1 MTTRAGTGLS
11 RATAQPRCAVSSRLN
26 WHLRPQ
32 VRHRDS
38 VLARASQTDPT
49 EQKDFENKY
58 PAWDSI
64 HYELVNK
71 HGLKSVSPEEANAML
86 EAKQAILVDV
96 RPEESH
102 DEYHPKGAI
111 NVPAFRI
118 INVSQAGGFGSVM
131 KFAVMTFNGVT
142 PTEANPEFPDLAKGA
157 AEGDKMLIL
166 VCEQGGSLAPTTT
179 FPTGK
184 VSRSLKAAWRL
195 IYNGALPA
203 EKVMHMEG
211 GVRGWRD
218 AGLPISEKE

>member
-1 MTTRAGTGLS
+1 MTTISITGVS
-11 RATAQPRCAVSSRLN
+11 RVTQPRSAVPRLN
-26 WHLRPQ
+26 WQQRPQ
-32 VRHRDS
+32 GRHRES
-38 VLARASQTDPT
+38 VLAKASQIDSQ
-49 EQKDFENKY
+49 QKDFEYKY

-71 HGLKSVSPEEANAML
+71 HGLKSVSPEEANVML

-102 DEYHPKGAI
+102 DEYHPEGAI

-118 INVSQAGGFGSVM
+118 IKMSQGGGFGSVM
-131 KFAVMTFNGVT
+131 RFAVMTFNGVT
-142 PTEANPEFPDLAKGA
+142 PTEANPEFPDLAKSA
-157 AEGDKMLIL
+157 AEGDKMVIL

-203 EKVMHMEG
+203 EKVMHLEG